1 MSKRLTLKQLKFIQI
16 YLETGN
22 ATKAAM
28 ETYRCKNENV
38 AAVLGSENLRKP
50 KIACEIEKYRKE
62 GGLSIQKA
70 INAINDGYD
79 AEKKGAPDHNVRL
92 RSADMTLK
100 LANAYPS
107 RQQEVSHRHAHLH
120 LQEELSKLSFE
131 EITRMMEQEAG
142 LAPGALGPGTDIDIR
157 ELLLPEHSLEPQ
169 QEKVPLPEREQ
180 PVENKT
186 PLPGHSNNLKES

>member
-16 YLETGN
+16 YIESGN

-28 ETYRCKNENV
+28 EAYNCKNENA
-38 AAVLGSENLRKP
+38 AAVFGSENLRKP
-50 KIACEIEKYRKE
+50 KIACEIEKYRKK

-79 AEKKGAPDHNVRL
+79 AEKKGSPDHNVRL

-107 RQQEVSHRHAHLH
+107 RAQEVHHRHSHLF
-120 LQEELSKLSFE
+120 LNMVEEYSKLSFDE
-131 EITRMMEQEAG
+131 LTRMMEKEAG
-142 LAPGALGPGTDIDIR
+142 VAPGTDIDIHK
-157 ELLLPEHSLEPQ
+157 LLSPKHDQ
-169 QEKVPLPEREQ
+169 
-180 PVENKT
+180 
-186 PLPGHSNNLKES
+186 

>member
-16 YLETGN
+16 YIESGN

-28 ETYRCKNENV
+28 EAYNCKNENV
-38 AAVLGSENLRKP
+38 AKSLGSENLTKP
-50 KIACEIEKYRKE
+50 DIACEIEKYRKE

-107 RQQEVSHRHAHLH
+107 RAQEVHHRHSHLF
-120 LQEELSKLSFE
+120 LNMVKEFSKLPFDE
-131 EITRMMEQEAG
+131 LTRMMEKEAG
-142 LAPGALGPGTDIDIR
+142 VAPGTDIDIHK
-157 ELLLPEHSLEPQ
+157 LLLPEHAQ
-169 QEKVPLPEREQ
+169 QE
-180 PVENKT
+180 PVEINKT
-186 PLPGHSNNLKES
+186 PLQEQSNDLKE

>member
-1 MSKRLTLKQLKFIQI
+1 MKDKRLTLKQLKFIQI
-16 YLETGN
+16 YIETGN

-28 ETYRCKNENV
+28 ETYRCKNENTAKSV
-38 AAVLGSENLRKP
+38 GSENLTKP
-50 KIACEIEKYRKE
+50 DIACEIEKYRKK

-107 RQQEVSHRHAHLH
+107 RAQEVHHRHSHLF
-120 LQEELSKLSFE
+120 LNMVEEYSKLPFDE
-131 EITRMMEQEAG
+131 LTRMMEKEAG
-142 LAPGALGPGTDIDIR
+142 VAPGTDIDIHK
-157 ELLLPEHSLEPQ
+157 LLLPEHAQ
-169 QEKVPLPEREQ
+169 QEPLETNKVPLQEQ
-180 PVENKT
+180 
-186 PLPGHSNNLKES
+186 SNNLKES

>member
-16 YLETGN
+16 YIETGN

-28 ETYRCKNENV
+28 ESYRCKNENV
-38 AAVLGSENLRKP
+38 AAVLGHENLRKP
-50 KIACEIEKYRKE
+50 NIACEIEKYRKE

-100 LANAYPS
+100 LANAYPKN
-107 RQQEVSHRHAHLH
+107 REVSHQHHHLH
-120 LQEELSKLSFE
+120 QTMIQEFSEKFTFE
-131 EITRMMEQEAG
+131 EITEMMEEEMRNIPAEAIAASPSLQHIHRVLFREMQEDE
-142 LAPGALGPGTDIDIR
+142 LSEDPGTEGNIT
-157 ELLLPEHSLEPQ
+157 
-169 QEKVPLPEREQ
+169 K
-180 PVENKT
+180 
-186 PLPGHSNNLKES
+186 G

>member
-16 YLETGN
+16 YIETGN

-28 ETYRCKNENV
+28 TAYRCKNLRV
-38 AAVLGSENLRKP
+38 AAFLGSENLRKP
-50 KIACEIEKYRKE
+50 KIACEIDKYRKE

-107 RQQEVSHRHAHLH
+107 RQQEVHHRHSHLF
-120 LQEELSKLSFE
+120 LNMVEEYSKLPFDE
-131 EITRMMEQEAG
+131 LTRMMEKEAG
-142 LAPGALGPGTDIDIR
+142 VAPGTDIDIHK
-157 ELLLPEHSLEPQ
+157 LLSPKH
-169 QEKVPLPEREQ
+169 EQ
-180 PVENKT
+180 
-186 PLPGHSNNLKES
+186 